1 MLNCIS
7 GTSGYKF
14 DRYVVMCVYKYVY
27 ILVIHFRVVSKSI
40 KVGHICLLTSQ

>member
-1 MLNCIS
+1 MLNYVG

-14 DRYVVMCVYKYVY
+14 DRYTCVYKNVY
-27 ILVIHFRVVSKSI
+27 ILVIHFRVISKSM